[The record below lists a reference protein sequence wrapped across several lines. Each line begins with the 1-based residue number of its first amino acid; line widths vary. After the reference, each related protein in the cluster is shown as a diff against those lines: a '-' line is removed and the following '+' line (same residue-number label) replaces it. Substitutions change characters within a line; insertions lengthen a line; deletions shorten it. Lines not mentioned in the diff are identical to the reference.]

1 MRLIIDFWP
10 VFVLGGVATILG
22 LGCLYLWRSVRRY
35 RRQVVKFH
43 AEVTDVAAHT
53 AFGKRISTEV
63 SEPEL
68 TELGDTINRLFDA
81 LHDKGKHMRQ
91 RIDRM
96 SYQAAHDALT
106 GLINRREFERLLDLA
121 LQASRTEG
129 VSHVLCYLDLD
140 RFKAV
145 NDSVGHL
152 AGDTMLREIAGLA
165 KEEVRESDFVAR
177 LGGDEFGMLL
187 VGCPLDKARQIADKV
202 CSAVRGYR
210 FVWQDKIFSVG
221 VSVGLVQVGP
231 ESGSNDNLLSAADS
245 ACYVAKQQGR
255 NRVHVYSGRD
265 EAVAWQRGEIH
276 RLQKLQ
282 AAKDE

>member
-1 MRLIIDFWP
+1 MWLIIDFWP
-10 VFVLGGVATILG
+10 MFVLGGVATILG
-22 LGCLYLWRSVRRY
+22 LGCLYLWCSVRRY

-43 AEVTDVAAHT
+43 AEVTNVTAHT
-53 AFGKRISTEV
+53 AFRKRISTEV

-68 TELGDTINRLFDA
+68 TALSDTINRLFDT
-81 LHDKGKHMRQ
+81 LHNKGKQMLQ

-96 SYQAAHDALT
+96 SYQAAHDSLT

-121 LQASRTEG
+121 LQASRSEG
-129 VSHVLCYLDLD
+129 VIHVLCYLDLD
-140 RFKAV
+140 RFKVV

-152 AGDTMLREIAGLA
+152 AGDIMLREIAGLA
-165 KEEVRESDFVAR
+165 KQQVRESDFVAR

-202 CSAVRGYR
+202 CGAVGSYR

-221 VSVGLVQVGP
+221 VSVGLVYVGP

-255 NRVHVYSGRD
+255 NRVHVCSDRG
-265 EAVAWQRGEIH
+265 EAVVRQHGKIH
-276 RLQKLQ
+276 RPQKINS
-282 AAKDE
+282 

>member
-1 MRLIIDFWP
+1 MQLIIDFWP
-10 VFVLGGVATILG
+10 VFVLGGVAIILG
-22 LGCLYLWRSVRRY
+22 LGCLYLWRSVLRY
-35 RRQVVKFH
+35 RRQVVKLH
-43 AEVTDVAAHT
+43 TEVADVAAHT
-53 AFGKRISTEV
+53 AFRKRISTEV

-81 LHDKGKHMRQ
+81 LHDKGKQMLQ

-121 LQASRTEG
+121 LQASRSEG

-165 KEEVRESDFVAR
+165 KQQVRESDFVAR

-202 CSAVRGYR
+202 CGAVGGYR
-210 FVWQDKIFSVG
+210 FVWQDKIFSV
-221 VSVGLVQVGP
+221 
-231 ESGSNDNLLSAADS
+231 
-245 ACYVAKQQGR
+245 
-255 NRVHVYSGRD
+255 
-265 EAVAWQRGEIH
+265 
-276 RLQKLQ
+276 
-282 AAKDE
+282 